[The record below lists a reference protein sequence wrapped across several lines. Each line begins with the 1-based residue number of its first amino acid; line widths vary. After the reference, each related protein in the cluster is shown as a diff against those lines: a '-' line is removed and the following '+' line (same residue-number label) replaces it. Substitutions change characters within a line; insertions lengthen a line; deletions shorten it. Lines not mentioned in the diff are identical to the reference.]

1 MKKCSLLIISA
12 LIALTSCEDILSG
25 EDGELS
31 SNDIV
36 LGLKTAL
43 NVGTDSSTAML
54 SLKNGYYKDELVKI
68 LLPQEAQ
75 YVQEKIN
82 QIGGIQYFSSV
93 SDEISDKLE
102 ELVEAINHSA
112 EDAAADAKPIFSDAI
127 TGLSIKDG
135 LAILNGQVPDKTTKS
150 DAEFDSLAA
159 TTYLKQQTY
168 GALGNAYAPRINS
181 ALDKK
186 IAGNAS
192 ATSLWN
198 EITGKWNG
206 LMQNYQSSALA
217 VAAIKA
223 YESSSGKNL
232 NLHEVDTDLGE
243 YTTKKALD
251 GLFLKVGD
259 QEKAIRKNPFQ
270 WASDILRKVFGSVYE
285 ALGGKTDE

>member
-1 MKKCSLLIISA
+1 MLIISA
-12 LIALTSCEDILSG
+12 LIALTSCEDLLSG

-31 SNDIV
+31 SNDVV

-43 NVGTDSSTAML
+43 NIGTDSSTAML
-54 SLKNGYYKDELVKI
+54 SLQDGYYGDALVKI

-75 YVQEKIN
+75 YLEEKIN
-82 QIGGIQYFSSV
+82 QVGNIQYFSSV
-93 SDEISDKLE
+93 TDEISEKLDD
-102 ELVEAINHSA
+102 LVLAINRSA

-135 LAILNGQVPDKTTKS
+135 LAILNGQVPDGQTKS
-150 DAEFDSLAA
+150 GTSFDSLAA

-168 GALGNAYAPRINS
+168 GALVNAYAPRINS

-186 IAGNAS
+186 IVGNAS

-198 EITGKWNG
+198 EITGRWNG
-206 LMQNYQSSALA
+206 LMQNDKALA
-217 VAAIKA
+217 AVSI
-223 YESSSGKNL
+223 YELSTGKSL
-232 NLHEVDTDLGE
+232 NLHEVNTDLGE
-243 YTTKKALD
+243 YTTEKALD

-270 WASDILRKVFGSVYE
+270 WASDIIKKVFGSVYE

>member
-68 LLPQEAQ
+68 LLPEEAQ

-135 LAILNGQVPDKTTKS
+135 LAILNGQVPDGQTKS
-150 DAEFDSLAA
+150 GTSFDSLAA

-168 GALGNAYAPRINS
+168 GALVNAYAPRINS

-198 EITGKWNG
+198 DITGKWNG
-206 LMQNYQSSALA
+206 LMQNYGNSAVTVIA
-217 VAAIKA
+217 VQA
-223 YESSSGKNL
+223 YEAKTGKSL
-232 NLHEVDTDLGE
+232 NLHEVNTDLGE
-243 YTTKKALD
+243 YTTEKALD

-270 WASDILRKVFGSVYE
+270 WASDIIKKVFGSVYE

>member
-12 LIALTSCEDILSG
+12 LIAFTSCEDLLSG

-31 SNDIV
+31 SNDVV

-43 NVGTDSSTAML
+43 NIGTDSSTAML
-54 SLKNGYYKDELVKI
+54 SLQDGYYGDALVKI

-75 YVQEKIN
+75 YLEEKIN
-82 QIGGIQYFSSV
+82 QVGNIQYFSSV
-93 SDEISDKLE
+93 TDEISEKLDD
-102 ELVEAINHSA
+102 LVLAINRSA

-135 LAILNGQVPDKTTKS
+135 LAILNGQVPDSQTKS
-150 DAEFDSLAA
+150 GTSFDSLAA

-168 GALGNAYAPRINS
+168 GALVNAYAPRINS

-186 IAGNAS
+186 IVGNAS

-198 EITGKWNG
+198 EITGRWNG
-206 LMQNYQSSALA
+206 LMQNDKALA
-217 VAAIKA
+217 AVSI
-223 YESSSGKNL
+223 YELSTGKSL
-232 NLHEVDTDLGE
+232 NLHEVNTDLGE
-243 YTTKKALD
+243 YTTEKALD

-270 WASDILRKVFGSVYE
+270 WASDIIKKVFGSVYE